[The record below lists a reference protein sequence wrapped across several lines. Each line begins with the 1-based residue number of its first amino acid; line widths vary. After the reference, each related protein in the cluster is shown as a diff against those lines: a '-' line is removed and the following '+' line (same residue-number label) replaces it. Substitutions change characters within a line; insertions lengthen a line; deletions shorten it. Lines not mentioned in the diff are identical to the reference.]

1 MVINTQ
7 TSLKSLT
14 PQFGVKFVLN
24 LGQDGCGVL
33 QHWHDKLRC
42 IRSWIMC
49 YWSDNYQRLEL
60 LSMHHTK
67 HSNQPGSFWKEWNK
81 NIPRKSL
88 QKWANHSWC
97 HGPIQ
102 RNPDIHQLASICQLQ
117 IFGTVHTVRNLHF
130 LSKNST
136 LISRD
141 NCRFFWEKNSWKCCG
156 FGLFSCWQL
165 WFHEKNCQK
174 NFVWKNRE
182 NVGVFLTKIWLFE

>member
-24 LGQDGCGVL
+24 LGQDGCGVF
-33 QHWHDKLRC
+33 QHWHDKLGC
-42 IRSWIMC
+42 IRSWIMR

-88 QKWANHSWC
+88 QKWANRSWC

-117 IFGTVHTVRNLHF
+117 IFGTVHTTHC
-130 LSKNST
+130 SKSSFFVQKFNFDFP
-136 LISRD
+136 R
-141 NCRFFWEKNSWKCCG
+141 NCRFYMGEKLVKM
-156 FGLFSCWQL
+156 L
-165 WFHEKNCQK
+165 WFWT
-174 NFVWKNRE
+174 F
-182 NVGVFLTKIWLFE
+182 